1 LIEPALFVGLAE
13 TIMMSAMSILVL
25 NGPNLSRLGKREP
38 EVYGRQTLDDINR
51 ELVESFP
58 NISFEFFQTEYEGT
72 LLEKLFQSEDAGAY
86 SCVLLN
92 AGALTHYSIAL
103 RDAISALTIPVVEVH
118 LSNIYAREEF
128 RHKSVISEVCV
139 GVISGFGANS
149 YHLGVRA
156 LLGIASNEQVQPDR
170 VP

>member
-1 LIEPALFVGLAE
+1 
-13 TIMMSAMSILVL
+13 MSILVL

-38 EVYGRQTLDDINR
+38 EIYGHQTLEDINLG
-51 ELVESFP
+51 LVKSFP
-58 NISFEFFQTEYEGT
+58 ELNFEFFQTEEEGA
-72 LLEKLFQSEDAGAY
+72 LLEKLFHIEDKGGY
-86 SCVLLN
+86 RGVLLN

-103 RDAISALTIPVVEVH
+103 RDAISGVTVPVIEVH

-128 RHKSVISEVCV
+128 RQKSVISAVCV

-156 LLGIASNEQVQPDR
+156 LIGLLS
-170 VP
+170 

>member
-1 LIEPALFVGLAE
+1 MI
-13 TIMMSAMSILVL
+13 SAMQIVVL

-51 ELVESFP
+51 ELAASFP
-58 NISFEFFQTEYEGT
+58 EISFEFFQTEFEGK
-72 LLEKLFQSEDAGAY
+72 LLEKIFQIEDQGGY
-86 SCVLLN
+86 KGVVLN

-103 RDAISALTIPVVEVH
+103 RDAISAVTLPVVEVH

-128 RHKSVISEVCV
+128 RHKSVISAVCV

-156 LLGIASNEQVQPDR
+156 LVGIAHNLQR
-170 VP
+170 

>member
-1 LIEPALFVGLAE
+1 M
-13 TIMMSAMSILVL
+13 TILVL

-51 ELVESFP
+51 ELAASFTEL
-58 NISFEFFQTEYEGT
+58 SFDFFQTESEGA
-72 LLEKLFQSEDAGAY
+72 LLEKLFNCEDKGGY
-86 SCVLLN
+86 RGVVLN

-103 RDAISALTIPVVEVH
+103 RDAISAITLPVVEVH

-128 RHKSVISEVCV
+128 RHKSVISAVCA

-156 LLGIASNEQVQPDR
+156 LLGMISLEPD
-170 VP
+170 

>member
-1 LIEPALFVGLAE
+1 
-13 TIMMSAMSILVL
+13 MSGNSILVL

-38 EVYGRQTLDDINR
+38 EIYGHQTLADINCG
-51 ELVESFP
+51 VAESFP
-58 NISFEFFQTEYEGT
+58 DLTFEFFQSEHEGM
-72 LLEKLFQSEDAGAY
+72 LIEKLFECEDRGGFIG
-86 SCVLLN
+86 VILN

-103 RDAISALTIPVVEVH
+103 RDAISAVSLAVVEVH

-128 RHKSVISEVCV
+128 RRSSVISEVCM

-156 LLGIASNEQVQPDR
+156 LVGIAPRKKKISVAVREA
-170 VP
+170 

>member
-1 LIEPALFVGLAE
+1 M
-13 TIMMSAMSILVL
+13 TILVL

-38 EVYGRQTLDDINR
+38 EVYGYQTLDDINR
-51 ELVESFP
+51 ELANSFP
-58 NISFEFFQTEYEGT
+58 ELSLEFFQSEDEGK
-72 LLEKLFQSEDAGAY
+72 LLEKLFQIEDRGVF
-86 SCVLLN
+86 CGVVLN

-103 RDAISALTIPVVEVH
+103 RDAISAITIPVVEVH

-128 RHKSVISEVCV
+128 RRTSVISEVCA

-156 LLGIASNEQVQPDR
+156 LLGIAR
-170 VP
+170 KATL

>member
-1 LIEPALFVGLAE
+1 MLFR
-13 TIMMSAMSILVL
+13 S
-25 NGPNLSRLGKREP
+25 GPNLSRLGKREP
-38 EVYGRQTLDDINR
+38 EIYGYRTLDGINR

-58 NISFEFFQTEYEGT
+58 ELFFEFFQSEDEGA
-72 LLEKLFQSEDAGAY
+72 LLEKLFHIEDKGGY
-86 SCVLLN
+86 RGVVLN

-103 RDAISALTIPVVEVH
+103 RDAISAITIPVVEVH

-128 RHKSVISEVCV
+128 RRKSVISEVCV

-156 LLGIASNEQVQPDR
+156 LMGITLEGR
-170 VP
+170 